1 MTHLIECPE
10 CSTKLQVP
18 EELLGKHVQ
27 CPECKHTFTAEL
39 PEGPPSEAPSQKHDP
54 ERETKKPGTA
64 LARVTRRRRDDEDDD
79 DDDED
84 EDEDEDDENYRRRRS
99 RRDEVPGKVT
109 GIAIMALIGGIM
121 ATLLGVIYLLTF
133 GASTCGVGCLWPGF
147 YYSVVAGIMAII
159 KGSTMLGNDVRSV
172 QPPTGIAIML
182 IINIINADVLSVT
195 LGILMLVFCSDE
207 EVTAYLAP

>member
-10 CSTKLQVP
+10 CGTKLQVP
-18 EELLGKHVQ
+18 EELLGSQVQ
-27 CPECKHTFTAEL
+27 CPECKHTFAAAL
-39 PEGPPSEAPSQKHDP
+39 PEEPPGEAPQKHEP

-64 LARVTRRRRDDEDDD
+64 LARVTRRRDDEDDD
-79 DDDED
+79 DE
-84 EDEDEDDENYRRRRS
+84 EDDEEDEGDYRRRRS

-121 ATLLGVIYLLTF
+121 ATLLGVIYLVSF
-133 GASTCGVGCLWPGF
+133 GASTCGLGCLWPGF
-147 YYSVVAGIMAII
+147 YYSVVAGIMAIV

-195 LGILMLVFCSDE
+195 LGILMLVFCSDD